1 MGGVVRA
8 VETGVQKTGQALG
21 ISRRP
26 SPQPAQATVKAV
38 EAAPAAPE
46 APAMPP
52 TARQQEDIEQAAKR
66 RSRRRGRA
74 LLSEVRLNPE
84 EGIGQTTLGTGTM

>member
-26 SPQPAQATVKAV
+26 SPQPAQAAVKAV
-38 EAAPAAPE
+38 EAAPA

>member
-26 SPQPAQATVKAV
+26 SPQPA
-38 EAAPAAPE
+38 APAAETKPGGAPLANDKMPTRPAADFLYIDELREWTEE
-46 APAMPP
+46 AF
-52 TARQQEDIEQAAKR
+52 TAALPVT
-66 RSRRRGRA
+66 RA
-74 LLSEVRLNPE
+74 RPNSMTLNLSVK
-84 EGIGQTTLGTGTM
+84 